1 MTVKIQEAR
10 THLTHLSEMF
20 QIVWSASRIWTLA
33 WTALLVVQGLLPA
46 AIVYLSRLLVDSVVS
61 VLDQGLD
68 GATAQ
73 PVIIYGVLM
82 ASSLLSIEIAQS
94 LLSWIR
100 AAQSE
105 LVRDRISSLVHQ
117 RAIELDIA
125 QYESPDFHD
134 RLERAKGD
142 AGSRP
147 IALLE
152 SIGSFIQNGIT
163 LAALAIMIIPY
174 GAWLPAVLV
183 VGTLPGL
190 YVSMRFSGRFHS
202 WWTKS
207 TSDRRR
213 AQYYDLML
221 TNSEAAPEIRL
232 FGLGGYFQ
240 SGFISLRKALRLE
253 RINLTRD
260 ESLAKFL
267 AGLFAL
273 VASGAVMALM
283 VWRALMGIVTLG
295 DLVLIYQAFIRGQ
308 GLMRT
313 LLSSVS
319 RVYSNSLFLGS
330 FLEFLRLKSSLAEP
344 ASPET
349 LPAELRE
356 GLRFNGITFR
366 YPGSPRPMLEDFDLQ
381 IPAGK
386 ISAIVGPNGAG
397 KSTLVKLICRFY
409 DPDSGALEMDRVDIR
424 NYPVEELRRHLS
436 VLFQFPVRYQET
448 AAHNIAVSNGSSD
461 NERADVE
468 EAARLA
474 GAHDLI
480 MGLPKGYDSVMG
492 KWFADGTEISGGE
505 WQRIALA
512 RAFVRKSP
520 IMVLDEPTSM
530 MDSWSEAD
538 WFARF
543 RDLAKGRTSIVITHR
558 FTTALQADVIFV
570 MDHGKIVESGS
581 HQELVAQDGLYA
593 KSWKSQMEAGYEDTL
608 NGVLKGSPLNGANG
622 TLEESELDDLDREP
636 GPLYVR

>member
-1 MTVKIQEAR
+1 MTHKMQEAR
-10 THLTHLSEMF
+10 VHLTHLSEMF
-20 QIVWSASRIWTLA
+20 HIVWSAGRAWTLA
-33 WTALLVVQGLLPA
+33 WAVLLVVQGLLPA
-46 AIVYLSRLLVDSVVS
+46 AIVYLSRLLVDGVVA

-68 GATAQ
+68 ATTAQ
-73 PVIIYGVLM
+73 PVILYGVLM
-82 ASSLLSIEIAQS
+82 ASSLLSIEVAQS
-94 LLSWIR
+94 LLAWIR

-105 LVRDRISSLVHQ
+105 LVQDRISTLVHQ

-152 SIGSFIQNGIT
+152 SIGAFTQNGIT

-174 GAWLPAVLV
+174 GAWLPVVLIA
-183 VGTLPGL
+183 GTAPGL
-190 YVSMRFSGRFHS
+190 YVAMRFSGRIHS
-202 WWTKS
+202 WWTSS

-221 TNSEAAPEIRL
+221 TSSDAAPEMRL

-240 SGFISLRKALRLE
+240 KGFIDLRKRLRRE
-253 RINLTRD
+253 RVGLIRD
-260 ESLAKFL
+260 QSVAKLL
-267 AGLFAL
+267 AGLVAL

-283 VWRALMGIVTLG
+283 VWRALMGLVTLG

-308 GLMRT
+308 GLMRS
-313 LLSSVS
+313 LLSSVGQI
-319 RVYSNSLFLGS
+319 YSNSLFLGN
-330 FLEFLRLKSSLAEP
+330 FLEFLGLSSSLPEP
-344 ASPET
+344 ANPET
-349 LPAELRE
+349 LPAKLRE
-356 GLRFNGITFR
+356 GIRFNGITFG
-366 YPGSPRPMLEDFDLQ
+366 YPGSPRPTLDGFDLE

-409 DPDSGALEMDRVDIR
+409 DPDSGALEFDGVDIR
-424 NYPVEELRRHLS
+424 KYPIEELRRHLS
-436 VLFQFPVRYQET
+436 VLFQFPIRYQET
-448 AAHNIAVSNGSSD
+448 AAHNIAVSNGHSG
-461 NERADVE
+461 NERTDVE
-468 EAARLA
+468 AAAKLA

-480 MGLPKGYDSVMG
+480 MGLHKGYDSVMG
-492 KWFADGTEISGGE
+492 KWFAEGTEISGGE

-538 WFARF
+538 WFERF
-543 RDLAKGRTSIVITHR
+543 RDLAKGRTSIVVTHR
-558 FTTALQADVIFV
+558 FTTALKADVIFV
-570 MDHGKIVESGS
+570 MDKGKIVESGS

-593 KSWKSQMEAGYEDTL
+593 QSWKSQMEARYDDTL
-608 NGVLKGSPLNGANG
+608 DEASSNSPLSDANG
-622 TLEESELDDLDREP
+622 TLKGSESDTLDRESERP
-636 GPLYVR
+636 YIL